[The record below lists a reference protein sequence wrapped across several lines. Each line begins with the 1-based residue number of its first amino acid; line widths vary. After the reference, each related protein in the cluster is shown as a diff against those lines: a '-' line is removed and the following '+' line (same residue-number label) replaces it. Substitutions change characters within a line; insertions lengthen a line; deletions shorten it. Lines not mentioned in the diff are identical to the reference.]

1 MAKGLWT
8 VTLNNRGFVFSMAT
22 IFDLDTKFTPMGDQ
36 PKAINSIC
44 NFYKQGEKEHVL
56 LGVTG
61 SGKTFT
67 MANVIKNLG
76 QPALIIAP
84 NKTLAAQLFT
94 EFKNFF
100 PNDAV
105 GFFISYYDYYQ
116 PEAYVPSTDTYIAK
130 DSSINEDIDKMRHQA
145 TQDLFEKKN
154 TIIISSVSCI
164 YGLGSPDSYSS
175 LVVPLEVGMEI
186 SRDDLLRQLIE
197 IQYSRNDIQL
207 KRGHFRV
214 RGDIVDIMPSNE
226 KEKAIRI
233 EFFGDEI
240 DNLCIIDAITGNKIR
255 DLSSLSIYPNSH
267 YVADKKDMRQI
278 VKEILTDLGVR
289 LRELKSENKLVEYQ
303 RLEQRVMQDVES
315 LEQLGFCS
323 GIENY
328 SRYLTGKKPGE
339 PPPTL
344 LDYFPEGFITIIDES
359 HLTVPQINGMFK
371 GDRSRKETLVNFGFR
386 LPSALDNRPLNFN
399 EFKERIDKVL
409 YVSATPGKYELETTK
424 TTISEQVIRPTGLVD
439 PEVEIRPATTQV
451 DDLYNQIVSTT
462 KSGRVLIT
470 TLTKKMAEDLTEY
483 YRDMGIKVRYLHSDI
498 VTLER
503 ANLLRD
509 LRKGVYDV
517 LIGINRL
524 REGLD
529 LPEVELVAIMDA
541 DKEGFLRSKSS
552 LIQIVGRA
560 ARNSNARVI
569 FYAEK
574 ETDSMKEAIIETE
587 RRRNIQL
594 EHNKANGITPQ
605 TVIKSIPED
614 LRAIYGL
621 SEGQTEVKDSDLE
634 KLKKIG
640 INSKEQLDKTIRQKT
655 KQMQKSAG
663 DLDFET
669 AAKIRDE
676 IKELKEILFE
686 L

>member
-1 MAKGLWT
+1 MDST
-8 VTLNNRGFVFSMAT
+8 FN
-22 IFDLDTKFTPMGDQ
+22 LDSKFTPQGDQ
-36 PKAINSIC
+36 PAAIESIC
-44 NFYKQGEKEHVL
+44 NFFEQGGKEHVL

-67 MANVIKNLG
+67 MANVIQRLNK
-76 QPALIIAP
+76 PALIIAP

-94 EFKNFF
+94 EFKSFF

-130 DSSINEDIDKMRHQA
+130 DSSINEDIDKMRHQS

-164 YGLGSPDSYSS
+164 YGLGSPDAYSS

-186 SRDDLLRQLIE
+186 SRDTFLRQLID
-197 IQYSRNDIQL
+197 IQYTRNDVQL

-214 RGDIVDIMPSNE
+214 RGDIVDVMPSNE
-226 KEKAIRI
+226 KDKAIRV

-240 DNLCIIDAITGNKIR
+240 DRISEIEALTGKV
-255 DLSSLSIYPNSH
+255 LSTTNALSIYPNSH
-267 YVADKKDMRQI
+267 YVADKKDIRQI
-278 VKEILTDLGVR
+278 VKEILNDLGIR
-289 LRELKSENKLVEYQ
+289 LRELKNENKLVEYQ
-303 RLEQRVMQDVES
+303 RLEQRVMQDVEA
-315 LEQLGFCS
+315 LEQIGFCS

-344 LDYFPEGFITIIDES
+344 LDYFPDGFITIIDES
-359 HLTVPQINGMFK
+359 HLTVPQLNAMYK

-386 LPSALDNRPLNFN
+386 LPSALDNRPLNFP
-399 EFKERIDKVL
+399 EFKERTDKVL
-409 YVSATPGKYELETTK
+409 YVSATPGNYEVEQAK
-424 TTISEQVIRPTGLVD
+424 DAISQQIIRPTGLID
-439 PEVEIRPATTQV
+439 PQVEVKPAKNQV
-451 DDLYNQIVSTT
+451 DDLYTEIKRTVNT
-462 KSGRVLIT
+462 GRVLIT

-483 YRDMGIKVRYLHSDI
+483 YRDMGINIRYLHSDI

-509 LRKGVYDV
+509 LRKGEYDV
-517 LIGINRL
+517 LVGINLL

-560 ARNSNARVI
+560 ARNSKARVI
-569 FYAEK
+569 FYADK
-574 ETDSMKEAIIETE
+574 ETDSMKAAIDETE
-587 RRRNIQL
+587 RRRKIQVSFNE
-594 EHNKANGITPQ
+594 EHGIVPA
-605 TVIKSIPED
+605 TVIKNIPED

-621 SEGQTEVKDSDLE
+621 AEGQIEIKESDLD
-634 KLKKIG
+634 KLKNLG
-640 INSKEQLDKTIRQKT
+640 ITSSEQLDKLIKKKT
-655 KQMQKSAG
+655 KKMQKAAG
-663 DLDFET
+663 ELDFET
-669 AAKIRDE
+669 AAAIRDE
-676 IKELKEILFE
+676 IKELKDILLE

>member
-240 DNLCIIDAITGNKIR
+240 DNLCIIDAINGNKIR

-344 LDYFPEGFITIIDES
+344 LDYFPEGS
-359 HLTVPQINGMFK
+359 LQSLM
-371 GDRSRKETLVNFGFR
+371 
-386 LPSALDNRPLNFN
+386 
-399 EFKERIDKVL
+399 KV
-409 YVSATPGKYELETTK
+409 
-424 TTISEQVIRPTGLVD
+424 
-439 PEVEIRPATTQV
+439 
-451 DDLYNQIVSTT
+451 
-462 KSGRVLIT
+462 
-470 TLTKKMAEDLTEY
+470 
-483 YRDMGIKVRYLHSDI
+483 
-498 VTLER
+498 
-503 ANLLRD
+503 
-509 LRKGVYDV
+509 
-517 LIGINRL
+517 
-524 REGLD
+524 
-529 LPEVELVAIMDA
+529 
-541 DKEGFLRSKSS
+541 
-552 LIQIVGRA
+552 
-560 ARNSNARVI
+560 
-569 FYAEK
+569 
-574 ETDSMKEAIIETE
+574 
-587 RRRNIQL
+587 
-594 EHNKANGITPQ
+594 
-605 TVIKSIPED
+605 
-614 LRAIYGL
+614 
-621 SEGQTEVKDSDLE
+621 
-634 KLKKIG
+634 
-640 INSKEQLDKTIRQKT
+640 
-655 KQMQKSAG
+655 
-663 DLDFET
+663 
-669 AAKIRDE
+669 
-676 IKELKEILFE
+676 ILQFHK
-686 L
+686 